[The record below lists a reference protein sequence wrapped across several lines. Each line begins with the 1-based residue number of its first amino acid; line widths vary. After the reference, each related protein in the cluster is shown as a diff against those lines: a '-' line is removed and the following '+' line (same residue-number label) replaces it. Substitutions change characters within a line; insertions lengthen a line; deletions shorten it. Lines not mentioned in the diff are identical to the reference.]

1 MGSLPGKFSPF
12 AAILSLAALAV
23 FSNPASSQSLMASS
37 NYSGQAAAI
46 SNLRVGSHPD
56 KTRIVLD
63 VSQPTDLSYKVSNDG
78 RTIRLELPKASWQA
92 NGSQSRYTGG
102 SIIGFKHNTG
112 VQGSTLTLQTDKAIR
127 IKRPFFVSPGENR
140 GHRIV
145 IDMVPAPVR
154 IAKKT
159 NTSFV
164 ASLDNIG
171 ALPQQ
176 RIEVAQATGSRNPYI
191 QRAFPQ
197 GNSRT
202 QPMPRQVAPQPV
214 RTQKAP
220 QMQTPHQVPR
230 QAMPTQQ
237 RKGFMGLSNTYA
249 RGSLGLHMI
258 NETSSEGGNSV
269 YDAEFDPGFMISGA
283 LGTKLDNGFRV
294 EGEFFYSNA
303 SLKQVS
309 GTIDSTTYNSEN
321 VTGDL
326 TTFAFMGNVA
336 YDIPNS
342 SRLTPYFMGGLGL
355 AALNLN
361 DFQVSN
367 TSVADDMD
375 WVFAMQLGAGVTFD
389 LDNRTK
395 IEVGYRYF
403 ETQDPEFSDKTGTPF
418 ESVFSSH
425 TFLVGARVDLN

>member
-37 NYSGQAAAI
+37 NYSGKAAAI

-78 RTIRLELPKASWQA
+78 KTIRLELPKASWQA

-112 VQGSTLTLQTDKAIR
+112 VQGSTLTLQTNKAIR

-145 IDMVPAPVR
+145 IDMAPAPVR
-154 IAKKT
+154 MTKKT
-159 NTSFV
+159 NTSLV

-171 ALPQQ
+171 ALPQE
-176 RIEVAQATGSRNPYI
+176 RIEVAQAAGARNPYI

-197 GNSRT
+197 SNSRT
-202 QPMPRQVAPQPV
+202 QPMLQ
-214 RTQKAP
+214 
-220 QMQTPHQVPR
+220 QTPHQTPKR
-230 QAMPTQQ
+230 AMPAQQ
-237 RKGFMGLSNTYA
+237 GSRFMGLSNTYA

-258 NETSSEGGNSV
+258 NETSSEGGSSV
-269 YDAEFDPGFMISGA
+269 YDAEFDPGFMLSGA
-283 LGTKLDNGFRV
+283 LGTKLDNDFRI

-309 GTIDSTTYNSEN
+309 GTIDSTVYNSEN

-336 YDIPNS
+336 YDISNNS
-342 SRLTPYFMGGLGL
+342 KLTPYLMGGLGL

-361 DFQVSN
+361 DYQVTD
-367 TSVADDMD
+367 TSIADDMD
-375 WVFAMQLGAGVTFD
+375 WVFAMQLGGGVTFD
-389 LDNRTK
+389 LDSRTK

-425 TFLVGARVDLN
+425 NFLVGARVDLN